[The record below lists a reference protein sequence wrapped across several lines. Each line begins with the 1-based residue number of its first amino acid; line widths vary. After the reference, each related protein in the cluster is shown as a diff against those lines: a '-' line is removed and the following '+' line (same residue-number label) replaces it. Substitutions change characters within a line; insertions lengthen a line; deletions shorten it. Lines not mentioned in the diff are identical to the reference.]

1 MGLGHSPS
9 IDLSNLQLYL
19 DAANPRSY
27 AGSGTTWS
35 DLSGNGRNFT
45 LVNGPYESYGYL
57 GSMYFDGVDDHATS
71 SYAPVFT
78 GDFTI
83 SFWVN
88 FKTYNTYQNVI
99 SSANNTGANLGF
111 WVEFGT
117 TRGFQLFS
125 GISGSPGVLA
135 LDDNVV
141 NVQSLAINTWHHV
154 CITRSGSGTN
164 NLKVYLN
171 NVLIGQNT
179 YTATIGVSTQNLMI
193 AKYSY
198 DYSSLL
204 FNGYLSNLIIQHSAV
219 TAETIA
225 KNYAAGR
232 GRFDAFYSSPLVTS
246 GLVLSLDAGNPASYA
261 GSGSTFTD
269 LSGNSNNG
277 TLVNS
282 PSFSSANG
290 GSLTFNGSNTY
301 VDCGNAANLQI
312 YQGTIS
318 AWVKASSSGNT
329 SYRGIIL
336 KQNAWALFVLDNQ
349 LITYSWTTY
358 GAQGTGKTIG
368 DNAWHNVAM
377 TFTTTNV
384 GATNNANVY
393 LDGVLVKTASVA
405 HSSHAI
411 PVTLGAGTNGASQ
424 ILNGNIAQGLIYNRV
439 LTQAE
444 LLQNFNALRGRFGL

>member
-9 IDLSNLQLYL
+9 VDLSNLQLYL

-45 LVNGPYESYGYL
+45 LTNGAYESPGFL

-71 SYAPVFT
+71 SYQPIFT

-88 FKTYNTYQNVI
+88 FKTYINYQNII
-99 SSANNTGANLGF
+99 SSANSGSANYGF
-111 WVEFGT
+111 WIEFGFA
-117 TRGFQLFS
+117 RGFTLYT
-125 GISGSPGVLA
+125 GLTGSVILVLE
-135 LDDNVV
+135 DNVL
-141 NVQSLAINTWHHV
+141 SLTSLPTNTWHHV
-154 CITRSGSGTN
+154 CVTRSGSGTN
-164 NLKVYLN
+164 NIKLYVN
-171 NVLIGQNT
+171 NVLYGQNT
-179 YTATIGVSTQNLMI
+179 YTGNIGVSGYNLLI
-193 AKYSY
+193 AKYSQTDNTNY
-198 DYSSLL
+198 

-246 GLVLSLDAGNPASYA
+246 GLVLSLDAGNPASYG

-312 YQGTIS
+312 YEGTIS

-349 LITYSWTTY
+349 LVTYSWTTY